1 MNSREMI
8 FMNLT
13 NGNGEKSAISD
24 EQLKVILAN
33 CLRDLRRFKGYTLKQ
48 VSDGTGIPIATVLR
62 YESGENTPGAI
73 QVYKFS
79 CFYRIDMN
87 EMFMAGNLEEDA
99 RERFFEELFGKR

>member
-1 MNSREMI
+1 MNSRDML
-8 FMNLT
+8 FMNLA

-24 EQLKVILAN
+24 EQLKVVLAN
-33 CLRDLRRFKGYTLKQ
+33 CLKDLRRFKGYTLKQ
-48 VSDGTGIPIATVLR
+48 VSDGTGIPIATVQR
-62 YESGENTPGAI
+62 YENGENTPSAI